1 MWHVA
6 TTLDFDDWFT
16 DLPPDQQAEII
27 AKVDL
32 LKLLG
37 PGLRRPHADTLS
49 GSKHANMKELR
60 ASTATAALRIVFA
73 FDPARQAIL
82 LLGGNK
88 SGVNQQRFYKVLIR
102 QADKLFDEHLAK
114 LRRKDN

>member
-1 MWHVA
+1 MWNVA
-6 TTLDFDDWFT
+6 TTAEFDDWFT
-16 DLPPDQQAEII
+16 DLLPDQQSEII

-37 PGLRRPHADTLS
+37 PRLGRPHADTLG

-60 ASTATAALRIVFA
+60 ASTATSAIRVAFA
-73 FDPARQAIL
+73 FDPTRKAIL

-88 SGVNQQRFYKVLIR
+88 SGVNQQRFYKVLIQR
-102 QADKLFDEHLAK
+102 ADELFDKHLAA
-114 LRRKDN
+114 LRRKDK